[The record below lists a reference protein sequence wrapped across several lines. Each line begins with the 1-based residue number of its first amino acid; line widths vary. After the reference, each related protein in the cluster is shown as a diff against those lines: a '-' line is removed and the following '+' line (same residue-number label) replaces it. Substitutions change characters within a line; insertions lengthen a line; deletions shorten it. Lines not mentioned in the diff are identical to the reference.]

1 MEGIVLLD
9 NASVA
14 CNGYI
19 ASNLEEISLLHSP
32 ILVS

>member
-1 MEGIVLLD
+1 MLD

-14 CNGYI
+14 GNRYI
-19 ASNLEEISLLHSP
+19 APSLEEISLLQSP